1 MIPALAFN
9 LSEVEVP
16 IYLSPVNG
24 LLGEAM
30 IPVMLIALR
39 VQMREI
45 DKIKINFNVFAA
57 RTVRLIGVPVLA
69 MLLVPFFDLEGMGSS
84 TGILQAAMPADVLAS
99 IIALEYKLCPEFVTT
114 TVLFSKIYSILSLT
128 IILTMI

>member
-1 MIPALAFN
+1 MTAVVSVFKTWALLALIPALVFN

-30 IPVMLIALR
+30 IRVMLVALG
-39 VQMREI
+39 VQMSEI

-69 MLLVPFFDLEGMGSS
+69 MLLVPFFGLEGMESS
-84 TGILQAAMPADVLAS
+84 TGILQASMSADVLAS
-99 IIALEYKLCPEFVTT
+99 IIPWSTSFVRN
-114 TVLFSKIYSILSLT
+114 LL
-128 IILTMI
+128 